1 MLGRGG
7 NIGGRNV
14 SALAFR
20 CATPQNEVM
29 SRTFHASRTKIVA
42 TLGPATDSLEVLTDM
57 VRAGLDVARIN
68 FSHGTHA
75 DHGKRIALVREA
87 AARAGKYV
95 GILADLGG
103 PKIRI
108 ESFRD
113 GKVMLADGQRFTLD
127 TRHDSRGGTAEIVGC
142 AYPQLP
148 DDVKAGDTLLLA
160 DGQIELQVTQVKGSR
175 IDTVVRAG
183 GELSDRK
190 GLNLKGGGISAPAL
204 TEKDRD
210 DIRYAAHQGL
220 DYIAVSFARD
230 AADMINA
237 RQLLRD
243 AGGHGHVCAKIER
256 HEAIANLTEIID
268 ASDVLM
274 VARGDLA
281 VAMGYA
287 ELTGLQKTIIQRSRN
302 RNRVVITATQ
312 MMESMIASPVPTRA
326 EVSDVANAVIDGT
339 DAVMLS
345 AESAVGKYPVKAV
358 QAMEEVIRGAEK
370 YQLTHS
376 RSRHR
381 VDGQFSKTEEAIAMA
396 VMYTANHMNVRA
408 IVALTESGSTPLW
421 MSRIRSDI
429 PIYAFTRHEA
439 TRRRVTLYRGV
450 FPVPFDIPETDAQTL
465 YRAIFNVMLQL
476 ELVDEGDLVILT
488 KGDLTGVT
496 GGTNAMKILRVQK
509 N

>member
-1 MLGRGG
+1 
-7 NIGGRNV
+7 
-14 SALAFR
+14 
-20 CATPQNEVM
+20 
-29 SRTFHASRTKIVA
+29 
-42 TLGPATDSLEVLTDM
+42 LGPATDSLEVLTDM
-57 VRAGLDVARIN
+57 VRAGLDVARVN
-68 FSHGTHA
+68 FSHGKHV

-108 ESFRD
+108 ENFRE
-113 GKVMLADGQRFTLD
+113 GKVMLADGAAFALD
-127 TRHDSRGGTAEIVGC
+127 TTHDPRGGNADVVGC
-142 AYPQLP
+142 AYQQLP
-148 DDVKAGDTLLLA
+148 GDVKSGDILLLA
-160 DGQIELQVTQVKGSR
+160 DGQIELEVTKVSGTR
-175 IDTVVRAG
+175 VHTLVRAG

-230 AADMINA
+230 ADDMVNA

-256 HEAIANLTEIID
+256 HEAIKNLTDIID

-281 VAMGYA
+281 VEMGYA

-302 RNRVVITATQ
+302 RNKVVITATQ
-312 MMESMIASPVPTRA
+312 MMESMISSPVPTRA

-345 AESAVGKYPVKAV
+345 AESAVGRYPVKAV

-370 YQLTHS
+370 YQTTHS
-376 RSRHR
+376 RARHR
-381 VDGQFSKTEEAIAMA
+381 TDGMFSKTEEAIAMA

-450 FPVPFDIPETDAQTL
+450 FPIPFDIPDGDAQSL
-465 YRAIFNVMLQL
+465 YRAIFNMLLQL
-476 ELVDEGDLVILT
+476 ELVGEGDLVILT

-496 GGTNAMKILRVQK
+496 GGTNAMKILRVHK
-509 N
+509 S

>member
-1 MLGRGG
+1 
-7 NIGGRNV
+7 
-14 SALAFR
+14 
-20 CATPQNEVM
+20 M
-29 SRTFHASRTKIVA
+29 SRTQNASRTKIVA
-42 TLGPATDSLEVLTDM
+42 TLGPATDMLEVLTEM
-57 VRAGLDVARIN
+57 VRAGLDVARVN
-68 FSHGTHA
+68 FSHGKHE
-75 DHGKRIALVREA
+75 DHGRRIALVREA

-108 ESFRD
+108 ESFVD
-113 GKVMLADGQRFTLD
+113 GKIMLTDGAAFTLD
-127 TRHDSRGGTAEIVGC
+127 TAHPAKKGDRHVVGC
-142 AYPQLP
+142 AYQQLP
-148 DDVKAGDTLLLA
+148 QDVKRGDILLLA
-160 DGQIELQVTQVKGSR
+160 DGQIELGVTDVSGTR
-175 IDTVVRAG
+175 ISTVVRAG

-220 DYIAVSFARD
+220 DYVAVSFARD
-230 AADMINA
+230 ATDMNQA
-237 RQLLRD
+237 RQLVRE
-243 AGGHGHVCAKIER
+243 AGGHAHICAKIER
-256 HEAIANLTEIID
+256 HEAIANLNEIID

-281 VAMGYA
+281 VEMGYA

-302 RNRVVITATQ
+302 RNKVVITATQ
-312 MMESMIASPVPTRA
+312 MMESMISSPVPTRA
-326 EVSDVANAVIDGT
+326 EVSDVANAVMDGT

-345 AESAVGKYPVKAV
+345 AESAVGKYPVKAIE
-358 QAMEEVIRGAEK
+358 AMEEVIRGAEK
-370 YQLTHS
+370 YQLTHH

-381 VDGQFSKTEEAIAMA
+381 TDGVFDKTEEAIAMA

-450 FPVPFDIPETDAQTL
+450 FPIPFDIPDTAAPML
-465 YRAIFNVMLQL
+465 YRAIFSMLLQL
-476 ELVDEGDLVILT
+476 ELVNEGDLVILT

-496 GGTNAMKILRVQK
+496 GGTNAMKILRVTK
-509 N
+509 G